1 MKKVIFAFLFS
12 AITYGQS
19 TIMLAMVL
27 EEGKEDAYLKMEKI
41 WQTVNELA
49 VENYSQDFL
58 IILLAFTAL
67 VMFVI
72 NPIYSWINR

>member
-1 MKKVIFAFLFS
+1 MKLKDLILASFLFF
-12 AITYGQS
+12 
-19 TIMLAMVL
+19 LVL
-27 EEGKEDAYLKMEKI
+27 SSWYVLRA
-41 WQTVNELA
+41 VRNELA

-72 NPIYSWINR
+72 NPIYWSYP